1 MRPSTR
7 FWVPLR
13 ACILAGLVLAAVLG
27 PPARAA
33 EVPVVAA
40 AANLSFALPEIAA
53 AFERATAQRVKLSF
67 GSSGNLARQ
76 IVQGGP
82 YELFLSADEERAQ
95 FVHKQGRAEDSGR
108 VYAIGRLALFA
119 PIGSPVQVDPQLAG
133 LAKALHSGALQ
144 RVAIANPELA
154 PYGAAAREV
163 LVRKGMWAA
172 LQGKLAIG
180 ENVGQAA
187 QFALTGAVQAAFIPY
202 SIVRAPTFQGKGS
215 AVLVPEGL
223 HAPIRQSMVLLK
235 GAGDTARAF
244 QAFMTSSEAR
254 TILVHFGFSV
264 PGQ

>member
-1 MRPSTR
+1 MT
-7 FWVPLR
+7 LR
-13 ACILAGLVLAAVLG
+13 ACILAGLALAATLG
-27 PPARAA
+27 SPARAA
-33 EVPVVAA
+33 EVPVIAA

-53 AFERATAQRVKLSF
+53 AFERATGRRVKLAF

-95 FVHKQGRAEDSGR
+95 FVHERGRAEDAGR

-119 PIGSPVQVDPQLAG
+119 PAGSPVRVDPQLTG
-133 LAKALHSGALQ
+133 LAEALRTGTLH

-163 LVRKGMWAA
+163 LVRQGMWEA
-172 LQGKLAIG
+172 LQGRLAIG

-215 AVLVPEGL
+215 AVLVPEGM
-223 HAPIRQSMVLLK
+223 HAPIRQRMVVLE

-244 QAFMTSSEAR
+244 QAFMESPEAR
-254 TILVHFGFSV
+254 TILVRFGFTA
-264 PGQ
+264 PEQ